1 MSRKALFRYNCIMFP
16 SNAPEDYICPICLG
30 IQKVESEKT
39 LIKPTD
45 IVYSDDT
52 VTVFI
57 NSFFMGK
64 NAGHVIVVPNIH
76 YENIYDLPAEVGRHI
91 FDIAQRMAKT
101 IKKAYESNGI
111 TIKQNNEPAG
121 DQHAF
126 HFHLHVFP
134 RYDNDGFNEILPEQ
148 KRLAEPK
155 ERAEYAN
162 KLKCYID

>member
-1 MSRKALFRYNCIMFP
+1 MFP

-39 LIKPTD
+39 LMRPTD
-45 IVYSDDT
+45 IVYSDDA
-52 VTVFI
+52 VIIFV
-57 NSFFMGK
+57 NSFFVGK
-64 NAGHVIVVPNIH
+64 NAGHVIVVPSIH
-76 YENIYDLPAEVGRHI
+76 YENIYDLPVEVGRHI
-91 FDIAQRMAKT
+91 FDAAQRMAKT
-101 IKKAYESNGI
+101 MKKAYECDGI

-126 HFHLHVFP
+126 HYHLHVFP

-148 KRLAEPK
+148 KRLAEPG

-162 KLKCYID
+162 RLMANFC